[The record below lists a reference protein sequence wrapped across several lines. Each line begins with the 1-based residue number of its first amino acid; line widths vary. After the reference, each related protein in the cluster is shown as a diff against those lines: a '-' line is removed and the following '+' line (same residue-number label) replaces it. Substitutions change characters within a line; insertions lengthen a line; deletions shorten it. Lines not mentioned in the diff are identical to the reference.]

1 MSATLTPEVGQS
13 PVTSKS
19 VPPSAKESGLVRFG
33 LALANW
39 SERWF
44 PDPLV
49 FALAGIVVVF
59 IIGLLLGQPAS
70 KLAIQGGK
78 NFWTLVPFT
87 MQMVMIII
95 GGYVVATTPVVK
107 RFIEWLSTLPKTGR
121 GQSP

>member
-1 MSATLTPEVGQS
+1 MPI
-13 PVTSKS
+13 
-19 VPPSAKESGLVRFG
+19 G
-33 LALANW
+33 LALSGW

-59 IIGLLLGQPAS
+59 ICGLLLHQPAS

-95 GGYVVATTPVVK
+95 GGYVVATTPVVY
-107 RFIEWLSTLPKTGR
+107 RLHPVAGR
-121 GQSP
+121 HSQERARAPSR

>member
-1 MSATLTPEVGQS
+1 MPSSPEQAS
-13 PVTSKS
+13 TQ
-19 VPPSAKESGLVRFG
+19 ESRLARFG

-49 FALAGIVVVF
+49 FALVGIVVVF
-59 IIGLLLGQPAS
+59 LVGLALHQSPS

-78 NFWTLVPFT
+78 SFWTLVPFT

-95 GGYVVATTPVVK
+95 GGYVVASTPLVYRAIRADRK
-107 RFIEWLSTLPKTGR
+107 S
-121 GQSP
+121 